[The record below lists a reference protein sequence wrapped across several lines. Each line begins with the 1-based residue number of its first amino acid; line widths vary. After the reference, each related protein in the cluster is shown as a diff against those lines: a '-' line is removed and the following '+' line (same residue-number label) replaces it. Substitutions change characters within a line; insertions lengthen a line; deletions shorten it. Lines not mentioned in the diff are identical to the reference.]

1 VRLFG
6 AAAGLRDADGHPP
19 HPDEQRDYDRLLT
32 AAREQL
38 GEDAFAAARSQGR
51 ALPLEQAI
59 AEALGI
65 DALVRA
71 S

>member
-1 VRLFG
+1 VRLCG
-6 AAAGLRDADGHPP
+6 AAAGLRDADGHPRY
-19 HPDEQRDYDRLLT
+19 PDEQRDYDRQLA

-38 GEDAFAAARSQGR
+38 GEAAFAAARSEGR
-51 ALPLEQAI
+51 ALALEQAI

-71 S
+71 G